1 MAYTYEAAVPWGR
14 SFDEY
19 VRMFSLSEPDLEKQ
33 ILACAD
39 GPAAFNAGMA
49 ERGYSIVSCDPL
61 YQFSAAQVRTRI
73 TETYENIIRQTH
85 NNLDSFVWTT
95 IRSVE
100 ELGRVRLA
108 AMERFLADY
117 DAAAKAGRY
126 VAAELPDLPF
136 RKETFDLALCSHFL
150 FLYSPIL
157 SLELH
162 QQAVDAMCAVAAEVR
177 IFPLL
182 TYDGEISPYV
192 APVVA
197 AMKGTGRLVSIDRV
211 GYEFQKGGNEM
222 LRIVSNN
229 HRC

>member
-1 MAYTYEAAVPWGR
+1 
-14 SFDEY
+14 
-19 VRMFSLSEPDLEKQ
+19 
-33 ILACAD
+33 
-39 GPAAFNAGMA
+39 
-49 ERGYSIVSCDPL
+49 
-61 YQFSAAQVRTRI
+61 
-73 TETYENIIRQTH
+73 
-85 NNLDSFVWTT
+85 
-95 IRSVE
+95 
-100 ELGRVRLA
+100 
-108 AMERFLADY
+108 
-117 DAAAKAGRY
+117 
-126 VAAELPDLPF
+126 
-136 RKETFDLALCSHFL
+136 
-150 FLYSPIL
+150 
-157 SLELH
+157 LH